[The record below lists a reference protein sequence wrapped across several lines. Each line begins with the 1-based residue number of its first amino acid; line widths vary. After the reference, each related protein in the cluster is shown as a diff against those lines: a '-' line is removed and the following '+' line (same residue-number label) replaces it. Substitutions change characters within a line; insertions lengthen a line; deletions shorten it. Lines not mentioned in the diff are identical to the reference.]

1 MALFAGFDL
10 GGTGLKA
17 GLVGE
22 GGAILSRTLAPAPKT
37 AGDFFALVETI
48 WEGLQDSAGG
58 PIAGAGFGLPGIF
71 DLGERRILQ
80 SPHTGGLDGVDVEPE
95 LERRLG
101 VPVRADND
109 ANLAAYGEWKH
120 GAGRGAANMVLL
132 TIGTGI
138 GAGVIA
144 DGRLLRGARGYA
156 GEAGH
161 MPVRPDGEPCPCGSR
176 GCLETEASA
185 RAIVR
190 RYRQASACEGPL
202 TAEDVQKRAAA
213 GDEAARSAVA
223 ESARWLGIGLAGL
236 INLLNPDLILLGG
249 GVAEAGPDWLRE
261 AAEEAGR
268 RAFGGTFLACR
279 IEKAGLGN
287 DAGLLG
293 AAAWA
298 ADAANGNPGPRQRL
312 EGETCMET
320 TRRPHE

>member
-22 GGAILSRTLAPAPKT
+22 GGGIVSRTQAPTPPS
-37 AGDFFALVETI
+37 AGEFFALVETI
-48 WEGLQDSAGG
+48 WEELLEGAGE
-58 PIAGAGFGLPGIF
+58 PIAAAGLGLPGIF
-71 DLGERRILQ
+71 DLESRRVLQ

-109 ANLAAYGEWKH
+109 ANLAAYAEWLY
-120 GAGRGAANMVLL
+120 GAGKGAENMVLL

-144 DGRLLRGARGYA
+144 DGKLLRGGKGYA

-161 MPVRPDGEPCPCGSR
+161 MPVRPDGEPCPCGGR

-190 RYRQASACEGPL
+190 RYRRAAAIEGPL
-202 TAEDVQKRAAA
+202 TAEDVQRRAAA
-213 GDEAARSAVA
+213 GDEAAREAVI

-236 INLLNPDLILLGG
+236 INLLNPERILLGG
-249 GVAEAGPDWLRE
+249 GVAEAGDDWLRA

-268 RAFGGTFLACR
+268 RAFPGAFRACR
-279 IEKAGLGN
+279 IGRAALGN
-287 DAGLLG
+287 DAGLIG

-298 ADAANGNPGPRQRL
+298 AGPRPEKIKPEATFGRQNVYGND
-312 EGETCMET
+312 EETS
-320 TRRPHE
+320 

>member
-17 GLVGE
+17 GLVDE
-22 GGAILSRTLAPAPKT
+22 DGGVRSKTLAPSPKT
-37 AGDFFALVETI
+37 AEDFFALVETI
-48 WEGLQDSAGG
+48 WEGMQESAGG

-71 DLGERRILQ
+71 DLGTRRVLK

-101 VPVRADND
+101 VPVRVDND
-109 ANLAAYGEWKH
+109 ANLAAYGEWRR
-120 GAGRGAANMVLL
+120 GAGRGAADMVLL

-144 DGRLLRGARGYA
+144 GGRMLRGARGYA

-161 MPVRPDGEPCPCGSR
+161 MPVRPDGEPCPCGGR

-202 TAEDVQKRAAA
+202 TAEDVQKRADA
-213 GDEAARSAVA
+213 GDEAARAALA

-236 INLLNPDLILLGG
+236 INLLNPELILLGG

-261 AAEEAGR
+261 AAGEAGR
-268 RAFGGTFLACR
+268 RAFGGAFRACR
-279 IEKAGLGN
+279 IERAGLGN

-298 ADAANGNPGPRQRL
+298 ADAPSRDLVPRQRS
-312 EGETCMET
+312 GDKACMET

>member
-22 GGAILSRTLAPAPKT
+22 GGGIVSRTQAPTPPS
-37 AGDFFALVETI
+37 AGEFFALVETI
-48 WEGLQDSAGG
+48 WEELLEGAGE
-58 PIAGAGFGLPGIF
+58 PIAAAGLGLPGIF
-71 DLGERRILQ
+71 DLESRRVLQ

-109 ANLAAYGEWKH
+109 ANLAAYAEWLY
-120 GAGRGAANMVLL
+120 GAGKGAENMVLL

-144 DGRLLRGARGYA
+144 DGKLLRGGKGYA

-161 MPVRPDGEPCPCGSR
+161 MPVRPDGEPCPCGGR

-190 RYRQASACEGPL
+190 RYRRAAAIEGPL
-202 TAEDVQKRAAA
+202 TAEDVQRRGGAH
-213 GDEAARSAVA
+213 AARA
-223 ESARWLGIGLAGL
+223 
-236 INLLNPDLILLGG
+236 P
-249 GVAEAGPDWLRE
+249 AGP
-261 AAEEAGR
+261 
-268 RAFGGTFLACR
+268 
-279 IEKAGLGN
+279 
-287 DAGLLG
+287 
-293 AAAWA
+293 
-298 ADAANGNPGPRQRL
+298 
-312 EGETCMET
+312 
-320 TRRPHE
+320 